1 MHNMVNNNA
10 KCPSYNVKEGTLGR
24 VILCN
29 DNTLYTVKVK
39 DGKLKEKWV
48 PGAIAQT
55 VPFHVLLNAGGI
67 TFQSQ
72 EWILVLM
79 MMKLM
84 MMKLMIN
91 TNTCSLCVVS
101 FFIYILYNMAHA
113 YNL

>member
-1 MHNMVNNNA
+1 M
-10 KCPSYNVKEGTLGR
+10 
-24 VILCN
+24 
-29 DNTLYTVKVK
+29 KVK

-55 VPFHVLLNAGGI
+55 VPFHVLLNAGRI

-79 MMKLM
+79 MMKM
-84 MMKLMIN
+84 MIN
-91 TNTCSLCVVS
+91 TNTCGLCVVS